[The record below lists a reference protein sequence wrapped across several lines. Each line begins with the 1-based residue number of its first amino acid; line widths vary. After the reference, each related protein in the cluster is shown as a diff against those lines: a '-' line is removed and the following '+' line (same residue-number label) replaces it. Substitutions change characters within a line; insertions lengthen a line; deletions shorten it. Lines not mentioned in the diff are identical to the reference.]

1 MGKTDKNLYFHLHC
15 TVNIQPFPQL
25 SPWWS
30 SWLRHFVAYSL
41 ATSRKKAST
50 IFYDTAKKKALR
62 SNGEGR
68 AGLDEGKFQART
80 PEAKGGSCA
89 KQGRSSRMLQTGKPA
104 CSHARIPPPSW
115 YALPGALLSKRSALF
130 RVLFPER
137 QKKTTGLPEKRLSSP
152 SPRSSASR
160 GTSGQPGIA
169 RLRNSFSVR
178 TSTKKAPPLR
188 KSVMASCGDN
198 VSNIGKTIR

>member
-1 MGKTDKNLYFHLHC
+1 
-15 TVNIQPFPQL
+15 
-25 SPWWS
+25 
-30 SWLRHFVAYSL
+30 
-41 ATSRKKAST
+41 
-50 IFYDTAKKKALR
+50 
-62 SNGEGR
+62 
-68 AGLDEGKFQART
+68 
-80 PEAKGGSCA
+80 
-89 KQGRSSRMLQTGKPA
+89 MLQTGNPA

-115 YALPGALLSKRSALF
+115 YALPGALLSKSSALF

-152 SPRSSASR
+152 SPRSNASR

-198 VSNIGKTIR
+198 VSNIGKTIRWSQGKGAAYKPNGKGTPCEKMMPPPKAEGLSHLPAPPAQAHAIKQGTQTDAPPSFTSGVRRTASALWSAGPSARFPAIFPAGSCR

>member
-1 MGKTDKNLYFHLHC
+1 MWLFHLQSMVKVQSFYPIFRWRELRLGHFSGY
-15 TVNIQPFPQL
+15 PF
-25 SPWWS
+25 
-30 SWLRHFVAYSL
+30 V
-41 ATSRKKAST
+41 TSMKKASNF
-50 IFYDTAKKKALR
+50 FYDTAKKKALR

-89 KQGRSSRMLQTGKPA
+89 TQGRSSRMLQTGIPA

-115 YALPGALLSKRSALF
+115 DALPGALLSKSSALF

-152 SPRSSASR
+152 SPRSNASR